1 MLLSLPKKF
10 LINSWQFLSLFASG
24 VICLIMTFRDDH
36 ISTFAIQCN
45 VKNID
50 LYLPWLL
57 AVEAGYSSL
66 YIILLIKDPFKKK
79 KQINILSLWPH
90 PVWKKILSPWFQ
102 DFGLLHYRLRL
113 LKFFANYNTAMPSNS
128 PPSLLWQAA
137 PTQTRL
143 AYQILGRGEVLFVGN
158 HCVVVKRFGN
168 QDNNTNMLCFPWQ
181 RENTVTKTRYVLTFL
196 CVSHS
201 INTTQLFANRRSILL
216 RSSESR
222 NFLVQ

>member
-1 MLLSLPKKF
+1 MVTSRW
-10 LINSWQFLSLFASG
+10 SRLF
-24 VICLIMTFRDDH
+24 VT
-36 ISTFAIQCN
+36 
-45 VKNID
+45 
-50 LYLPWLL
+50 LYYFCWSKTPL
-57 AVEAGYSSL
+57 
-66 YIILLIKDPFKKK
+66 KKK
-79 KQINILSLWPH
+79 SRKTFCLCDLTLYG
-90 PVWKKILSPWFQ
+90 KKTLSPWFQ
-102 DFGLLHYRLRL
+102 DFGLLHYRLSL
-113 LKFFANYNTAMPSNS
+113 LKFFANYNTTTPSNS

-196 CVSHS
+196 CVNHS

-222 NFLVQ
+222 NFFSAISRQSKKD

>member
-1 MLLSLPKKF
+1 MAIS
-10 LINSWQFLSLFASG
+10 
-24 VICLIMTFRDDH
+24 VIICIRCHLIMTFRDDH

-50 LYLPWLL
+50 LYLLWLL

-66 YIILLIKDPFKKK
+66 YIIFVDQRPLKKK
-79 KQINILSLWPH
+79 KERKTFCLWPH

-102 DFGLLHYRLRL
+102 DFGLLHYRLSL
-113 LKFFANYNTAMPSNS
+113 LKFFANYNTATPSNS

-137 PTQTRL
+137 PTQMRL

>member
-1 MLLSLPKKF
+1 MVTSRW
-10 LINSWQFLSLFASG
+10 SRLF
-24 VICLIMTFRDDH
+24 VT
-36 ISTFAIQCN
+36 
-45 VKNID
+45 
-50 LYLPWLL
+50 LYYFCWSKTPL
-57 AVEAGYSSL
+57 
-66 YIILLIKDPFKKK
+66 KKK
-79 KQINILSLWPH
+79 SRKTFCLCDLTLYG
-90 PVWKKILSPWFQ
+90 KKTLSPWFQ
-102 DFGLLHYRLRL
+102 DFGLLHYRLSL
-113 LKFFANYNTAMPSNS
+113 LKFFANYNTTTPSNS

>member
-1 MLLSLPKKF
+1 MGSVVSQLNQHSKKRQALRQLRKNMRHVQKF
-10 LINSWQFLSLFASG
+10 
-24 VICLIMTFRDDH
+24 
-36 ISTFAIQCN
+36 N
-45 VKNID
+45 VKNLTGRIPPRCPMVVMKEMGKELRR
-50 LYLPWLL
+50 LYP
-57 AVEAGYSSL
+57 
-66 YIILLIKDPFKKK
+66 D
-79 KQINILSLWPH
+79 
-90 PVWKKILSPWFQ
+90 
-102 DFGLLHYRLRL
+102 GLLHYRLRL
-113 LKFFANYNTAMPSNS
+113 LKFFANYNTATPSNS
-128 PPSLLWQAA
+128 PLSLLWQAA

>member
-1 MLLSLPKKF
+1 MTSPCMEKNTLPLISGLWSVALSF
-10 LINSWQFLSLFASG
+10 EFA
-24 VICLIMTFRDDH
+24 
-36 ISTFAIQCN
+36 
-45 VKNID
+45 
-50 LYLPWLL
+50 
-57 AVEAGYSSL
+57 E
-66 YIILLIKDPFKKK
+66 IL
-79 KQINILSLWPH
+79 
-90 PVWKKILSPWFQ
+90 
-102 DFGLLHYRLRL
+102 R
-113 LKFFANYNTAMPSNS
+113 YNATTPSNS

>member
-1 MLLSLPKKF
+1 MVTSRW
-10 LINSWQFLSLFASG
+10 SRLF
-24 VICLIMTFRDDH
+24 VT
-36 ISTFAIQCN
+36 
-45 VKNID
+45 
-50 LYLPWLL
+50 LYYFCWSKTPL
-57 AVEAGYSSL
+57 
-66 YIILLIKDPFKKK
+66 KKK
-79 KQINILSLWPH
+79 KQKNILSLWPH

-113 LKFFANYNTAMPSNS
+113 LKFFANYNTATPSNS
-128 PPSLLWQAA
+128 PLSLLWQAA